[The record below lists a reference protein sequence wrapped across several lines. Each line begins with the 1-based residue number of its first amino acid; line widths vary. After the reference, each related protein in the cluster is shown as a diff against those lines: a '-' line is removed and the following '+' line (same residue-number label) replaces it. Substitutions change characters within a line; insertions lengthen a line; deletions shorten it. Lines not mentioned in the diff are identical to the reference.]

1 MVLLF
6 VQMNAQD
13 KVELV
18 FDDVQGN
25 LIVPLVLA
33 ILLEI
38 LLYKIGECT

>member
-1 MVLLF
+1 MVLLL

-18 FDDVQGN
+18 FDDVPGN

-38 LLYKIGECT
+38 FLYKIG